1 MVNNEKL
8 KIPYQQ
14 FSRLEQNFLR
24 LQKIF
29 LSIFISL
36 IELKN
41 IH

>member
-1 MVNNEKL
+1 MVKNEWL

-14 FSRLEQNFLR
+14 FSMLEK
-24 LQKIF
+24 KI